1 MSWTDDE
8 VEKAF
13 VEVRKKA
20 VLNKSFRE
28 KVLADPNKAIAEI
41 AGKEIPDA
49 VKIKVIEGDPKF
61 HMTFVLPDLVSE
73 EFTDEAL
80 ESVTGGIAA
89 VAIVSVCA
97 AAVQAGGTSVACG
110 AELGEGGGGCVADV
124 CGADK

>member
-1 MSWTDDE
+1 MSWTDEE

-20 VLNKSFRE
+20 VLDKSFRE
-28 KVLADPNKAIAEI
+28 KVLADPNKAIAEV

-61 HMTFVLPDLVSE
+61 HMTFVLPDMVSE

-80 ESVTGGIAA
+80 ESVVGGLSGL
-89 VAIVSVCA
+89 AIVSVCG
-97 AAVQAGGTSVACG
+97 AAVGVGGESGACG
-110 AELGEGGGGCVADV
+110 AETCLQESCAGHA
-124 CGADK
+124 CGAER

>member
-28 KVLADPNKAIAEI
+28 KVLADPNKAIAEV

-61 HMTFVLPDLVSE
+61 HMTFVLPDMVSE

-80 ESVTGGIAA
+80 ESVVGGLSGL
-89 VAIVSVCA
+89 VIVSVCA
-97 AAVQAGGTSVACG
+97 AAVGGGGTSGACG
-110 AELGEGGGGCVADV
+110 AEACDAASCAGHA

>member
-20 VLNKSFRE
+20 VLDKSFRE
-28 KVLADPNKAIAEI
+28 KVLADPNKAIAEV

-49 VKIKVIEGDPKF
+49 VKIKVVEGDPKF
-61 HMTFVLPDLVSE
+61 HMTFVLPDMVSE

-80 ESVTGGIAA
+80 ESVVGGLSGL
-89 VAIVSVCA
+89 AIVSVCA
-97 AAVQAGGTSVACG
+97 AAV
-110 AELGEGGGGCVADV
+110 GGGGGDGA
-124 CGADK
+124 CGGEACINESCAAHACGGHR